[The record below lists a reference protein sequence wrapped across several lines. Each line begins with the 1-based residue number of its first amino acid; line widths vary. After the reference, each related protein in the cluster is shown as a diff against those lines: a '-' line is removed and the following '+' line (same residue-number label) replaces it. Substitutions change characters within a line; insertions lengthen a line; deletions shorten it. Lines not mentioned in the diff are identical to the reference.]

1 MDIKNIMNKLDTY
14 IKGYSEL
21 LEENNLL
28 KERLNMCDAVIESSK
43 VIIKDSLKKT
53 EIAIK
58 MLEEY
63 ERKVNIIFEGLND
76 TLDSMIKEENIS
88 IKELEQLKEGVEKL
102 KNNLNEP
109 TNE

>member
-1 MDIKNIMNKLDTY
+1 MDIKNIMNKLDIY

-28 KERLNMCDAVIESSK
+28 KERLNMYDTVIESSK

-53 EIAIK
+53 EIAVN

-102 KNNLNEP
+102 KNNLNKP